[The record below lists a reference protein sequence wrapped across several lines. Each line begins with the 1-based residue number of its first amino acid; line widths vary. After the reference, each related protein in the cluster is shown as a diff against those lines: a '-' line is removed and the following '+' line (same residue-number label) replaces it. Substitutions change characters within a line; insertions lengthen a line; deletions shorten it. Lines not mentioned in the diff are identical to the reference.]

1 VLPSLAVATVRI
13 FMVADREF
21 QWLTLLVEIS
31 VTFLVVM
38 VLVAIVE
45 GIRFSDSRSSVTSI
59 LGNSVVQ
66 LY

>member
-1 VLPSLAVATVRI
+1 
-13 FMVADREF
+13 MVADREF